1 MKIKIY
7 VQPNASRSQIVGLHA
22 DALKI
27 KIKAPPVDGEAN
39 EEVIRFLSEFLKIPR
54 KKISLKHGQTG
65 RNKLVE
71 IEVDA
76 SEESTVKS
84 KLGI

>member
-7 VQPNASRSQIVGLHA
+7 VQPNASHSQIVGLHA
-22 DALKI
+22 GALKI

-39 EEVIRFLSEFLKIPR
+39 EEVIRFLSEFLKIPQ

-71 IEVDA
+71 IDIA
-76 SEESTVKS
+76 TAEEAAVKA